1 VLVGVALWQL
11 VRAPRNIYAITAPIV
26 VEAAERIL
34 EGRFNA
40 TGVVAA
46 GEIFDAQDF
55 LMSIRPD
62 VSLD

>member
-1 VLVGVALWQL
+1 MLVGVALWRL

-55 LMSIRPD
+55 LRSLQPD
-62 VSLD
+62 VALD